1 MQYAQKPVRNFVH
14 FAYCILWW
22 VCYNKYRIKRG
33 ASTTDNWGVVD
44 LTKPVAFWLGV
55 CNPSKTFQKNKKKC
69 LTSKTIDDIMIIV
82 NEREVMIMNKEI
94 CFDMDG
100 TIADLYSVNGWLDY
114 LIAEDVTPYA
124 QAKVMLNMSALARHL
139 NRLQRKGYTIK
150 IISWLSKNGSDD
162 YNDRVTETKKAWLKK
177 HLASVHFD
185 DIIIVKYGTPKQTL
199 GKGILFDDEIGNRQA
214 WNGIAYD
221 VNNILE
227 ILKNL

>member
-1 MQYAQKPVRNFVH
+1 
-14 FAYCILWW
+14 
-22 VCYNKYRIKRG
+22 
-33 ASTTDNWGVVD
+33 
-44 LTKPVAFWLGV
+44 
-55 CNPSKTFQKNKKKC
+55 
-69 LTSKTIDDIMIIV
+69 MIIV
-82 NEREVMIMNKEI
+82 NEREVMVMNKEI

-139 NRLQRKGYTIK
+139 NRLQRNGYTIK

-162 YNDRVTETKKAWLKK
+162 YNARVTETKKAWLKK

-185 DIIIVKYGTPKQTL
+185 DIIIVRYGTPKQTL

-227 ILKNL
+227 ILKNLEKGVDNP

>member
-1 MQYAQKPVRNFVH
+1 
-14 FAYCILWW
+14 
-22 VCYNKYRIKRG
+22 
-33 ASTTDNWGVVD
+33 
-44 LTKPVAFWLGV
+44 
-55 CNPSKTFQKNKKKC
+55 
-69 LTSKTIDDIMIIV
+69 MI
-82 NEREVMIMNKEI
+82 REI

-185 DIIIVKYGTPKQTL
+185 DIIIVKYGTTKANCTRHHKGYQVLVDDNADVRKGWNL
-199 GKGILFDDEIGNRQA
+199 GHTINANEDILSALAEL
-214 WNGIAYD
+214 
-221 VNNILE
+221 LE
-227 ILKNL
+227 F